1 MEILFCKP
9 ITHGSQNHLY
19 AVWLLDTHSHGIQE
33 HSGPRRY
40 IPPEHPTASSA
51 LFLPRSQK
59 LLLHGESSRSPRRE
73 HVRFKVVKAD
83 IEKKFGVNFNE
94 YFDFELNNLKHFE
107 AEGLV
112 RLEPDFIE
120 VTPKGKL
127 LVRAVA
133 MNFDRYLRE
142 DERVRRYSRIV

>member
-1 MEILFCKP
+1 MKFNYNKLDAEGNPDTNWNTAIANLAFRKSLYYGLDLESYYAAIRSGNLATNRGYLLNDDDRLRAKVIMELMC
-9 ITHGSQNHLY
+9 Q
-19 AVWLLDTHSHGIQE
+19 
-33 HSGPRRY
+33 
-40 IPPEHPTASSA
+40 
-51 LFLPRSQK
+51 
-59 LLLHGESSRSPRRE
+59 
-73 HVRFKVVKAD
+73 FKVVKVD
-83 IEKKFGVNFNE
+83 IEKKFGINFNE

-112 RLEPDFIE
+112 RLEPDYIE

>member
-1 MEILFCKP
+1 MRQIPRDLSSYYEKVRSGTLATVRGYLLNDDDKLRSKVIMELMCQF
-9 ITHGSQNHLY
+9 
-19 AVWLLDTHSHGIQE
+19 
-33 HSGPRRY
+33 R
-40 IPPEHPTASSA
+40 
-51 LFLPRSQK
+51 
-59 LLLHGESSRSPRRE
+59 
-73 HVRFKVVKAD
+73 VVKAD
-83 IEKKFGVNFNE
+83 IEKQFGINFNE

-107 AEGLV
+107 KEGLV
-112 RLEPDFIE
+112 TLAEDAIS

>member
-1 MEILFCKP
+1 MCIR
-9 ITHGSQNHLY
+9 
-19 AVWLLDTHSHGIQE
+19 D
-33 HSGPRRY
+33 R
-40 IPPEHPTASSA
+40 
-51 LFLPRSQK
+51 
-59 LLLHGESSRSPRRE
+59 
-73 HVRFKVVKAD
+73 
-83 IEKKFGVNFNE
+83 
-94 YFDFELNNLKHFE
+94 
-107 AEGLV
+107 V

>member
-1 MEILFCKP
+1 MATNRGYLLNDDDRLRAKVIMELMC
-9 ITHGSQNHLY
+9 Q
-19 AVWLLDTHSHGIQE
+19 
-33 HSGPRRY
+33 
-40 IPPEHPTASSA
+40 
-51 LFLPRSQK
+51 
-59 LLLHGESSRSPRRE
+59 
-73 HVRFKVVKAD
+73 FKVVKAD
-83 IEKKFGVNFNE
+83 IEKKFGINFNE